1 MKTMLTGAVL
11 LCGLALAVPA
21 AAAPG
26 QCFLTGYGAFPCDVS
41 ADGGGLTF
49 PLPDG
54 NVFAFALVAVDEGVG
69 YRVAAD
75 AEPGQAPKVLGTFR
89 PVTGEDGC
97 WQADRDE
104 IRFCAAVEQ

>member
-1 MKTMLTGAVL
+1 MIAHQAIGSVFVKRTR
-11 LCGLALAVPA
+11 CGI
-21 AAAPG
+21 
-26 QCFLTGYGAFPCDVS
+26 Q
-41 ADGGGLTF
+41 
-49 PLPDG
+49 PDG

-75 AEPGQAPKVLGTFR
+75 AQPGQAPKVLGTFR